1 MANPVQFKASLP
13 TIPAV
18 QRGNFY
24 IGTAAST
31 AYGPTSSTGYFA
43 GLTPPSTEY
52 VVYTNKASGG
62 PSIQVF
68 DSTEII
74 PYLKSFGFVT
84 GTDNQLGRCFSS
96 ASKQDNLC
104 VTNKDMEGI
113 YPGSSAGDLALYLD
127 GGFTPCYAS
136 GSDTVTTAGVNMVIG
151 TLTGTTSPAG
161 TTQRYSAGNGGSIS
175 FDSSNRDKITTNLV
189 NNSLFQ
195 DTFTMEFWVYVDGA
209 QSNGTLFYKA
219 PSNGQDNSLEISIGA
234 SGRITI
240 TVATDTRTTSTA
252 ALTQDA
258 WNLLSIQ
265 FTSNTNAVRV
275 NNGTVEAA
283 TRTAIG
289 SALTNI
295 TSTAAVLMGSEG
307 TTNNFNGNIAVFS
320 LYSEGLGQA
329 SQLQNWDALKSRFGL
344 S

>member
-1 MANPVQFKASLP
+1 MANPVQFKASSP

-24 IGTAAST
+24 IGTVAST
-31 AYGPTSSTGYFA
+31 AYGPTSATGYFA

-62 PSIQVF
+62 PSIRAF

-74 PYLKSFGFVT
+74 PYFKGLGYSVGET
-84 GTDNQLGRCFSS
+84 NQLGRALST
-96 ASKQDNLC
+96 ASQQDDIC
-104 VTNKDMEGI
+104 ATNKDMEGI
-113 YPGSSAGDLALYLD
+113 YPGGSAGKLALYFD
-127 GGFTPCYAS
+127 GGFTPCFAD
-136 GSDTVTTAGVNMVIG
+136 GSDTVTTAGSNTVIG
-151 TLTGTTSPAG
+151 TLSGTSSPEG

-209 QSNGTLFYKA
+209 QSDGTLFYKA
-219 PSNGQDNSLEISIGA
+219 PSNGLNNSLEINIA
-234 SGRITI
+234 SNGRINI
-240 TVATDTRTTSTA
+240 TVATDTRTSSP

-265 FTSNTNAVRV
+265 LTSNTNSVRI
-275 NNGTVEAA
+275 NNGTVDSA
-283 TRTAIG
+283 TRTTIG
-289 SALTNI
+289 SALTDI
-295 TSTAAVLMGSEG
+295 TSTAAALMGSEG
-307 TTNNFNGNIAVFS
+307 TTNNFNGKIAVFS

-329 SQLQNWDALKSRFGL
+329 AQLQNWDALKSRFGL